1 MPDTRNSYMSA
12 LQLKLPPPVAA
23 AFVALV
29 MWLVASLPS
38 AAQSTPLQLLLGG
51 PIALV
56 GGLISATG
64 ILSFWLARTTI
75 NPMHPERSSSLVTSG
90 VFRLSRNPM
99 YLGLVITLAGWA
111 IHLPLS
117 PALLGPPAF
126 ALYIHHF
133 QILPEERILAS
144 MFGAEYESYKAKARR
159 WL

>member
-1 MPDTRNSYMSA
+1 MPT
-12 LQLKLPPPVAA
+12 LPLKFPPPIAA
-23 AFVALV
+23 AVVALV
-29 MWLVASLPS
+29 MWFVATLPP
-38 AAQSTPLQLLLGG
+38 AAQSTPLQLAIGG

-56 GGLISATG
+56 GGLVSASG
-64 ILSFWLARTTI
+64 ILTFWLARTTI
-75 NPMHPERSSSLVTSG
+75 NPMHPERSSSLITSG

-111 IHLPLS
+111 VHLPLS